1 MARTPT
7 PWSRTATSTSYTQ
20 LYTVE
25 MLVVE
30 MYGNINSLLSV
41 EMYGTNNIAT
51 TYSTVPADS
60 SYRQPVTA
68 VYLL

>member
-7 PWSRTATSTSYTQ
+7 PWSRTATSTSYPQ
-20 LYTVE
+20 LYT
-25 MLVVE
+25 VE

-51 TYSTVPADS
+51 IYSTVPADS